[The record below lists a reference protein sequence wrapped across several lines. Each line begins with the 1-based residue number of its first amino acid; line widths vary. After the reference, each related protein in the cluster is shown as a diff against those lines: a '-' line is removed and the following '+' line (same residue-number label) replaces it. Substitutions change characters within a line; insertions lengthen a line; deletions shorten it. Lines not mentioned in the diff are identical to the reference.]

1 MRGSA
6 RTGGGDEVR
15 DPVAVHIPLRDTDPA
30 PVSMSVGRQGA
41 PQCAIG
47 IKYFHHPAAASAR
60 AGERERSG
68 HRQRGV
74 GMLVIVEDRA
84 GGPGAE
90 EYGVLG
96 AGQREGKLFQRLEQ
110 GIAVDG
116 DGNGLG

>member
-15 DPVAVHIPLRDTDPA
+15 DPFAVHIPLRDTDTSLIPWPVRGHGEPQAAIRIEHFHYPA
-30 PVSMSVGRQGA
+30 AVGPWTGDGERPGQRQG
-41 PQCAIG
+41 
-47 IKYFHHPAAASAR
+47 
-60 AGERERSG
+60 
-68 HRQRGV
+68 GV